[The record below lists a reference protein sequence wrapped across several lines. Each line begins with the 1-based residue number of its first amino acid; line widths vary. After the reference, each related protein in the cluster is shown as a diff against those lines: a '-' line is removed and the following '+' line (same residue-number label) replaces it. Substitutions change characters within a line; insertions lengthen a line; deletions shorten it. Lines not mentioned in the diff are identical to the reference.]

1 MEKLLV
7 LDLETVPD
15 LDAGRALLGDA
26 ADGLDMAALRA
37 ALGARYAREGQDP
50 ATAFLKPVLHRICAM
65 GVLRAERDSPDAAWR
80 VISLKARSTEEMEEA
95 EMLRRLEALF
105 RAQPVL
111 VGFNTSGFDVPV
123 LRYRALALGVPMPAL
138 LGPEGRDYTYR
149 YGTAHIDLCDR
160 LSGYRATTPP
170 SLAEACALLGIP
182 AKGGMS
188 GWEVEPAMATGRGAA
203 VAEYCETDVAA
214 TYLLWLRWMQAMGAA
229 GVPEDLSAFAG
240 FAEAV
245 PHLAEFAAVARRLGT
260 TARSE

>member
-1 MEKLLV
+1 LEKLLV

-15 LDAGRALLGDA
+15 LDAGRALLGEA
-26 ADGLDMAALRA
+26 AGGLDDAALRA

-65 GVLRAERDSPDAAWR
+65 GVLRAERDTPEAPWR
-80 VISLKARSTEEMEEA
+80 ILSCRARSTAEMDEP
-95 EMLRRLEALF
+95 EMLRRLEQMF

-111 VGFNTSGFDVPV
+111 IGFNTSGFDLPV

-149 YGTAHIDLCDR
+149 YGTAHIDLCEK

-182 AKGGMS
+182 AKAAMS
-188 GWEVEPAMATGRGAA
+188 GYDVEPAMAAGRGAE
-203 VAEYCETDVAA
+203 VARYCESDVAA
-214 TYLLWLRWMQAMGAA
+214 TYLLWLRWMQAMGATSIA
-229 GVPEDLSAFAG
+229 GDLAECAAFMDG
-240 FAEAV
+240 V
-245 PHLAEFAAVARRLGT
+245 PHLVDFAAAARRLTG
-260 TARSE
+260 